1 MPLGTLDRTPPPF
14 FKQGPSALS
23 KLMVFSALAL
33 LLMVADARFKIT
45 QPLRSAVAV
54 VLFPVQWL
62 AMRPVLAFREAS
74 EYFSGL
80 HTAKTTEEEARR
92 KLILQAQRANQ
103 VEELTIE
110 NRQLRGLLALRERL
124 TTPSV
129 AAEVLYDAA
138 DPYTRRVIIDKG
150 MAQGIEPGSP
160 VIDESGVLGQVTR
173 VHPLISE
180 VTLVTD
186 REQAIPIL
194 NTRTGTRGIA
204 YGDAGAHG
212 AGGLELRYMA
222 ANADVQPG
230 DLLTTSGVD
239 GVYPPGIPVA
249 KVEKVERRPDSAFA
263 RITCAPQALVDGAR
277 HVMVLKPMLAQIPP
291 RPAPDDA
298 AATSRRGARQ
308 GTAKP

>member
-23 KLMVFSALAL
+23 KLMVCSALAL
-33 LLMVADARFKIT
+33 FLMVADARFKIT
-45 QPLRSAVAV
+45 QPVRSAMAT
-54 VLFPVQWL
+54 VLFPLQWL
-62 AMRPVLAFREAS
+62 AMRPVLAVRTAQDYFTTQSTALRNEEA
-74 EYFSGL
+74 
-80 HTAKTTEEEARR
+80 ARR
-92 KLILQAQRANQ
+92 KLVLQSQRANQ
-103 VEELTIE
+103 VEQLTME
-110 NRQLRGLLALRERL
+110 NAQLRKLLQLRERL
-124 TTPSV
+124 NSPAL

-150 MAQGIEPGSP
+150 MAQGLEAGSP

-186 REQAIPIL
+186 TEQAIPVV
-194 NTRTGTRGIA
+194 NTRTGVRGIT
-204 YGDAGAHG
+204 YGDAGRFG
-212 AGGLELRYMA
+212 SGGLELRYMA

-249 KVEKVERRPDSAFA
+249 KVARVERRPDSAFA
-263 RITCAPQALVDGAR
+263 KIVCNPQALVDGAR
-277 HVMVLKPMLAQIPP
+277 HVMVLKPLLSQIPP
-291 RPAPDDA
+291 RPAPEDPVPL
-298 AATSRRGARQ
+298 ARK
-308 GTAKP
+308 GRK